1 MDAQVLG
8 ISVDSVPCHKAFA
21 EKLGGLNYPLLS
33 DFHPKG
39 EVARKYGVYLEDKG
53 ICARATFVI
62 DKNGVIR
69 WVKVNDLDQQRDT
82 DEIIEAVKQTC
93 GA

>member
-1 MDAQVLG
+1 VDAQVLG

-21 EKLGGLNYPLLS
+21 EKLGGLHYPLLS

-53 ICARATFVI
+53 IAARATIVVGKDGI
-62 DKNGVIR
+62 VK
-69 WVKVNDLDQQRDT
+69 WVKVNDLDQQRDN
-82 DEIIEAVKQTC
+82 DEIVQAIKETC